1 MNSFMNRWTKVIGG
15 WIVAMS
21 VVGCE
26 PPAPIVVDKSPKDS
40 LSKKDDRGSK
50 GNQPSNDP
58 SAESQKVDKP
68 NEPSIKVEDVH
79 SNWITSRDLPSEHWE
94 LIYARNT
101 PIGFNH
107 LRMKEVESV
116 AAKSIECI
124 HESRLKLKKGNTL
137 TQQTLKVETTE
148 YFDGELRTFKIEYAI
163 GDQAT
168 KIQGKAVSNVLQYE
182 IEREGKKEN
191 KALPWSKEHRG
202 PFAIEQSLRRK
213 SLEPDEVRIVHY
225 LDPVMLTVVEARLQ
239 SRGKITTPLLDGTLA
254 ELTEVE
260 VQTKYGDQS
269 VKTLYWVDEHG
280 QSLKSYITYLD
291 MRTFRGTRAAAENL
305 QEQGALDL
313 ATLSHLFLKDKVEGI
328 QNAKSV
334 RYRVKLSGADPLEIF
349 SRKTN
354 QKIESISNRE
364 AIITVMRPEL
374 NEPLPPGIDA
384 EQGAAEKY
392 LAKTPEMAWDDP
404 AIQELLKE
412 GLKQARAGESEIQ
425 TLTRFVFE
433 KVEKRVFSRG
443 VSSAS
448 DVAKSLQGDCTEH
461 AILLAT
467 LARAR
472 KIPSRLALGMI
483 YGEHEGK
490 PCLSYHMWVEL
501 WKDDRWIGVD
511 PTRNQVL
518 VPPDRMKI
526 TETGWENGTASLS
539 LLDVFRT
546 MGQMAVEVQL
556 GE

>member
-1 MNSFMNRWTKVIGG
+1 MNRWTKILGSWV
-15 WIVAMS
+15 VAMA
-21 VVGCE
+21 VAGCE
-26 PPAPIVVDKSPKDS
+26 PPAPIVVDKAPKDA
-40 LSKKDDRGSK
+40 LSSKNDRTPKENRS
-50 GNQPSNDP
+50 SNDP
-58 SAESQKVDKP
+58 QAESQKVEKP
-68 NEPSIKVEDVH
+68 DAPSVKVEDVH
-79 SNWITSRDLPSEHWE
+79 SNWIASHDLPSEHWE

-101 PIGFNH
+101 PIGFH
-107 LRMKEVESV
+107 HQQMKEVDSV
-116 AAKSIECI
+116 ASKSIECV
-124 HESRLKLKKGNTL
+124 HESRLKLQKGNIL

-148 YFDGELRTFKIEYAI
+148 YFDGELRTFRIEYAI

-191 KALPWSKEHRG
+191 KTLPWSKEHRG

-213 SLEPDEVRIVHY
+213 SLEPDEVRIVNY

-260 VQTKYGDQS
+260 VQTKYGDKS
-269 VKTLYWVDEHG
+269 LKTLYWVDERG

-305 QEQGALDL
+305 KEHGALDL
-313 ATLSHLFLKDKVEGI
+313 ATLSHLFLKDKVDGI
-328 QNAKSV
+328 QDAKSI
-334 RYRVKLSGADPLEIF
+334 RYRVTLSGADPFEIF

-364 AIITVMRPEL
+364 AIVTVTRPEL

-384 EQGAAEKY
+384 EQGASEKY

-404 AIQELLKE
+404 SIQELLKE

-433 KVEKRVFSRG
+433 KVGKRVFSRG

-448 DVAKSLQGDCTEH
+448 EVAKSLQGDCTEH

-472 KIPSRLALGMI
+472 KIPSRLALGMV

-501 WKDDRWIGVD
+501 WKDDRWIAVD

-518 VPPDRMKI
+518 VPPDRIKI
-526 TETGWENGTASLS
+526 TETGWENGTASTS

-546 MGQMAVEVQL
+546 MGQMSVEIQP
-556 GE
+556 GD